1 MAIWLWYI
9 HIVDYYST
17 AKRNELL
24 THKTWMDF
32 KEIMLNEKKTILKS
46 LYTLRFHLFD
56 SLEIM

>member
-32 KEIMLNEKKTILKS
+32 KEIMLNEKKPFSKVYIL
-46 LYTLRFHLFD
+46 YD
-56 SLEIM
+56 SIYLIVLK